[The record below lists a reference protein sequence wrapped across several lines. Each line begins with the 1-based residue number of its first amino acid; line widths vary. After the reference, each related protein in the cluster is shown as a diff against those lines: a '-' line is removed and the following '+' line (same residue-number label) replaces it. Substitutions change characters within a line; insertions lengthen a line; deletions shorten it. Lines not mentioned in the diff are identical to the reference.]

1 MCEESTFRAENCH
14 CKGAKAGACLACLRS
29 SKELWL
35 SRMSQKESNSKEDW
49 KEKGQEE
56 AERKHQVIW
65 GLVNKNLTYELNP
78 SWSNPL

>member
-1 MCEESTFRAENCH
+1 MLEEQQR
-14 CKGAKAGACLACLRS
+14 R
-29 SKELWL
+29 LWL

-78 SWSNPL
+78 SWSNLL